1 MKISTHIKHFSQ
13 PKSLILTVSLGII
26 MTIIGFSCKNSDKD
40 PVDIYEYYPLTVGS
54 YTIYEVKEEIY
65 SSGQAGPVKKTWQEK
80 DEIEKVV
87 SNAEGISTYTFSR
100 STRNTSADYWQ
111 KVKEFT
117 VQKYPDKLL
126 TNIDNQTFFSMAFPV
141 DSRLKWNGNTYNS
154 LEAEDYHYES
164 VNQPAM
170 IGTQSFDRSL
180 TVVERKDTSIINRYI
195 GIKQYGLGVGLISDD
210 QTSFELCQNEDCI
223 GSGKIESGTHK
234 SRKILEFGGR

>member
-1 MKISTHIKHFSQ
+1 MKLSTHIKHFSQ
-13 PKSLILTVSLGII
+13 PKSLILTFSLGII
-26 MTIIGFSCKNSDKD
+26 MTVIGFSCKDSDTD
-40 PVDIYEYYPLTVGS
+40 PVDVYEYYPLTVGN
-54 YTIYEVKEEIY
+54 YTVYEVKEEIY

-100 STRNTSADYWQ
+100 STRNTPADYWQ

-141 DSRLKWNGNTYNS
+141 DSRLKWNGNTYNN
-154 LEAEDYHYES
+154 LEAEDYHYEN
-164 VNQPAM
+164 VNQPVM

-223 GSGKIESGTHK
+223 GSGKIESGAHK
-234 SRKILEFGGR
+234 SRKILEFGRR

>member
-1 MKISTHIKHFSQ
+1 MKIATHIKWISRQ
-13 PKSLILTVSLGII
+13 KSLISVLSLVMIITVANI
-26 MTIIGFSCKNSDKD
+26 SCKKGDKD
-40 PVDIYEYYPLTVGS
+40 PVDIYEYYPLTVGG

-100 STRNTSADYWQ
+100 STRNTSTEYWQ

-141 DSRLKWNGNTYNS
+141 DSRLKWNGNSYNN
-154 LEAEDYHYES
+154 LEAQDYHYED
-164 VNQPAM
+164 VNQPVL

-180 TVVERKDTSIINRYI
+180 TVIERKDTSIINRYI

-210 QTSFELCQNEDCI
+210 QTSFELCQNEECI

-234 SRKILEFGGR
+234 SRRILEFGGR